1 VLIKKPEY
9 RGKLGTEEK
18 ERKKLKEKLVEECL
32 WGNRNWIGDTA

>member
-18 ERKKLKEKLVEECL
+18 QRKKLKEKLAKKIYGE
-32 WGNRNWIGDTA
+32 